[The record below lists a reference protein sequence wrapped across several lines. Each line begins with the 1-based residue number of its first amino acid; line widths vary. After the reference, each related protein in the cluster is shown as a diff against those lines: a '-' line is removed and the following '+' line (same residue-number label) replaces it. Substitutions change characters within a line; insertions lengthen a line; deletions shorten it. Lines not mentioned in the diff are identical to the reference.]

1 MYKIVKTHVLLLILN
16 HCWVT
21 LHLLSYVFLGGLLLL
36 FDAEYI
42 NSYKEYLTN
51 ERRASENTVSS
62 YIRDITQF
70 SDHLQDGEK
79 GDFDRITK
87 EDIQVYISLLLDNG
101 RSPATVSR
109 FIASVKA
116 FFRCMTDDGFD
127 GPNPTA
133 ELTSMTSP
141 KKMPLILTSE
151 EIERLLE
158 QPRINDLKG
167 CRDKA
172 MLETLYATGIRVSEL
187 ITLDISDVNLVT
199 GNIVCRN
206 GNERTIPIYTT
217 AVRAIS
223 HYLSF
228 SRPSMAVADELSL
241 FVNTGGG
248 RMSRQ
253 GFWKILKSY
262 LEKAQISEDVTP
274 QMLRHSFAAHLLENG
289 ADLRSLQK
297 MLGHADISSTQVYA
311 RAVNQQL
318 KDVYQKAHPRA

>member
-1 MYKIVKTHVLLLILN
+1 
-16 HCWVT
+16 
-21 LHLLSYVFLGGLLLL
+21 L
-36 FDAEYI
+36 FDATYIQEYR
-42 NSYKEYLTN
+42 EYLTN
-51 ERRASENTVSS
+51 ERHASANTVSS
-62 YIRDITQF
+62 YIQDITQF
-70 SDHLQDGEK
+70 SDYLQSGK
-79 GDFDRITK
+79 NGDFDRVTK
-87 EDIQVYISLLLDNG
+87 EDIQFYISLLLDNG

-109 FIASVKA
+109 CIASLKV
-116 FFRCMTDDGFD
+116 FFRHMIEDGFN
-127 GPNPTA
+127 GPDPTA
-133 ELTSMTSP
+133 ELTAIASE
-141 KKMPLILTSE
+141 KKPPQILTNA

-158 QPRINDLKG
+158 QPAINDLKG

-187 ITLDISDVNLVT
+187 IALNVSDVNLVT
-199 GNIVCRN
+199 GLMTCRN
-206 GNERTIPIYTT
+206 GKERTIPVYAT

-228 SRPSMAVADELSL
+228 SRPGMALTDEVSL

-262 LEKAQISEDVTP
+262 LDKAQISKDVTP

-318 KDVYQKAHPRA
+318 KEVYQKAHPRA

>member
-1 MYKIVKTHVLLLILN
+1 M
-16 HCWVT
+16 
-21 LHLLSYVFLGGLLLL
+21 
-36 FDAEYI
+36 FDAKYI
-42 NSYKEYLTN
+42 NSYRDYLTN
-51 ERRASENTVSS
+51 ERRVADNTVSS

-70 SDHLQDGEK
+70 SDHLQN
-79 GDFDRITK
+79 GDIADFNHVTK
-87 EDIQVYISLLLDNG
+87 EDVQFYISLLLDTG

-109 FIASVKA
+109 FIASIKA
-116 FFRCMTDDGFD
+116 FFRRMMDDGYK
-127 GPNPTA
+127 GPNPTTDLDTIA
-133 ELTSMTSP
+133 YS
-141 KKMPLILTSE
+141 KKAPSILTSE

-158 QPRINDLKG
+158 QPGINDIKG

-187 ITLDISDVNLVT
+187 ISLDITDVNLVT
-199 GNIVCRN
+199 GLVTCRN
-206 GNERTIPIYTT
+206 GRERTIPLYAT

-228 SRPSMAVADELSL
+228 SRPAMAVTGEVSL

-262 LEKAQISEDVTP
+262 LEAAQISQDVTP

-311 RAVNQQL
+311 RVVNQQL
-318 KDVYQKAHPRA
+318 KDVYEKAHPRA

>member
-1 MYKIVKTHVLLLILN
+1 
-16 HCWVT
+16 
-21 LHLLSYVFLGGLLLL
+21 L
-36 FDAEYI
+36 FDAKYI
-42 NSYKEYLTN
+42 NSYRDYLTN
-51 ERRASENTVSS
+51 ERRVADNTVSS

-70 SDHLQDGEK
+70 SDHLQN
-79 GDFDRITK
+79 GDIADFNHVTK
-87 EDIQVYISLLLDNG
+87 EDVQFYISLLLDTG

-109 FIASVKA
+109 FIASIKA
-116 FFRCMTDDGFD
+116 FFRRMMDDGYK
-127 GPNPTA
+127 GPNPTTDLDTIA
-133 ELTSMTSP
+133 YS
-141 KKMPLILTSE
+141 KKAPSILTSE

-158 QPRINDLKG
+158 QPGINDIKG

-187 ITLDISDVNLVT
+187 ISLDITDVNLVT
-199 GNIVCRN
+199 GLVTCRN
-206 GNERTIPIYTT
+206 GRERTIPLYAT

-228 SRPSMAVADELSL
+228 SRPAMAVTGEVSL

-262 LEKAQISEDVTP
+262 LEAAQISQDVTP

-311 RAVNQQL
+311 RVVNQQL
-318 KDVYQKAHPRA
+318 KDVYEKAHPRA